1 MPNTTDSLYDNF
13 LDRLATDSQWSERDE
28 SRILEPFSYIT
39 AHPGK
44 DIRTQFIESFN
55 LWLDV
60 PVEKTK
66 VIGSLVNMLHTA
78 SLLVDDIEDNSTL
91 RRGVPVAHKIYGI
104 PQTINTA
111 NYVYFLAFQK
121 LFSLRED
128 TDHDLDAIIT
138 TELVALHRGQGL
150 DLLWRD
156 CLECPTEDEYV
167 DMVNNKTGGLLRI
180 GIKLMMAMAR
190 SNIGVNYVP
199 FVNLIG
205 VYFQI
210 RDDLMNLSSVDYTTN
225 KGFAEDLTE
234 GKFSFPVI
242 HAINKDKNNR
252 QIINVL
258 QKRPTTPTLKLHTI
272 EYLRNTTRSFHY
284 TLGVLGALETQIRM
298 EITRLGGNAGLEKL
312 MDRLHVDPTTA
323 Q

>member
-1 MPNTTDSLYDNF
+1 MPNTSPYDNF
-13 LDRLATDSQWSERDE
+13 LNRLATESQWSERDE

-128 TDHDLDAIIT
+128 TDHNLDAIIT

-167 DMVNNKTGGLLRI
+167 DMVNNKTGGLLCI

-199 FVNLIG
+199 LVNLIG

-225 KGFAEDLTE
+225 KD
-234 GKFSFPVI
+234 
-242 HAINKDKNNR
+242 
-252 QIINVL
+252 VL

-272 EYLRNTTRSFHY
+272 EYLRNTTRSFQY
-284 TLGVLGALETQIRM
+284 TLSVLGALEIQIRM
-298 EITRLGGNAGLEKL
+298 EITRLGGNAGLDKL
-312 MDRLHVDPTTA
+312 MDRLHVDPITA